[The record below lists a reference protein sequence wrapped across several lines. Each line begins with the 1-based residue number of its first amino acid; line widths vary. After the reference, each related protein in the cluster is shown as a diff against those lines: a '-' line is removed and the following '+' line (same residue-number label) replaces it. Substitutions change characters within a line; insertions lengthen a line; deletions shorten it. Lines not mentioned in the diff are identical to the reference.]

1 MSEANIATVQSLY
14 AAFGRGEIDTIIN
27 GCTSDVIWTS
37 GGQEGDFPPFGTFKS
52 QAWVRD
58 FFRAVSDTL
67 EFKEFSPREFYADRD
82 KVFVLGRYAMVIKK
96 TRRPVAS
103 EWVHIFTFRGGRI
116 SEFLEFAD
124 TATFV
129 AAYRA

>member
-1 MSEANIATVQSLY
+1 
-14 AAFGRGEIDTIIN
+14 
-27 GCTSDVIWTS
+27 
-37 GGQEGDFPPFGTFKS
+37 
-52 QAWVRD
+52 
-58 FFRAVSDTL
+58 
-67 EFKEFSPREFYADRD
+67 
-82 KVFVLGRYAMVIKK
+82 MVIKK